1 MIKFLPFSPH
11 CPYCITEILSVGV
24 LDTMISEGMK
34 VEVEEEED
42 IPSKE
47 QLDISQEEGK
57 ITVTLW
63 ICKPVMLCSIR
74 EEDAREF

>member
-1 MIKFLPFSPH
+1 
-11 CPYCITEILSVGV
+11 
-24 LDTMISEGMK
+24 MISEGKK
-34 VEVEEEED
+34 VEIEEEED
-42 IPSKE
+42 ISSTE